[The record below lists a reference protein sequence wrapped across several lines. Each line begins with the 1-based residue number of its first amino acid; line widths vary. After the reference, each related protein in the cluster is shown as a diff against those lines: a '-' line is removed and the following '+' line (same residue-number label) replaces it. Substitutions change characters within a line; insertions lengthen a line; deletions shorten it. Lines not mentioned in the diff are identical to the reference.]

1 MKSTTQLNDVN
12 LRRIFKDLVFGWSD
26 FSHNSETAYLK
37 HLSVFDQV
45 DIEEVRSSFYEN
57 AKKRGLP
64 TEEEALKRLK
74 EDELWTPHDE
84 AQVKEQE
91 DFLEGAQASKK
102 ELFLKKEI
110 DRANEDILESRK
122 KLAHLISQKEG
133 LLGQTC
139 EKYADGRVSDHY
151 IIQSLY
157 KDSGLKD
164 SFYTQHSVDEMGRE
178 EMANIVNIYNN
189 TYSVFTDS
197 RIQEVTLQDF
207 YQPYLPFCE
216 NVTNMF
222 SKPLF
227 ELSINQVK
235 LVIYSRMFKNI
246 FDNYP
251 KIPDTVKRD
260 PEKVIDY
267 VNAQEKA
274 KDKLKDI
281 DKDGASTVFGA
292 TKKDYEYL
300 GIQQTDGDA
309 LSKKLKEKGGKM
321 DMKDLMTVLKGE
333 K

>member
-1 MKSTTQLNDVN
+1 
-12 LRRIFKDLVFGWSD
+12 
-26 FSHNSETAYLK
+26 
-37 HLSVFDQV
+37 VFDQV
-45 DIEEVRSSFYEN
+45 DIEEVRNGFYEN

-64 TEEEALKRLK
+64 TEEEALKRL
-74 EDELWTPHDE
+74 EEEEMWTSYD
-84 AQVKEQE
+84 QGKIKEQE
-91 DFLEGAQASKK
+91 GFLKQATTSKK

-110 DRANEDILESRK
+110 DRANEDIREAQK
-122 KLAHLISQKEG
+122 KIANLTAQKEG

-139 EKYADGRVSDHY
+139 ERYADSRVSDHY
-151 IIQSLY
+151 IIRSLY
-157 KDSGLKD
+157 KDSALKD
-164 SFYTQHSVDEMGRE
+164 SFYTQYSVDEMGRE
-178 EMANIVNIYNN
+178 EMAEIVRIYND
-189 TYSVFTDS
+189 TYSAFTDNQ
-197 RIQEVTLQDF
+197 IQKVTLRDF

-251 KIPDTVKRD
+251 KIPDTIKRD

-274 KDKLKDI
+274 KDKLKDM
-281 DKDGASTVFGA
+281 DKEGASTVFGA

-300 GIQQTDGDA
+300 GIKQTEGDVLA
-309 LSKKLKEKGGKM
+309 KKLKEKGGKM
-321 DMKDLMTVLKGE
+321 DMKDLMSVLKSE